1 MTSTEI
7 FIILIASGMIHA
19 SFQLSVSMITV
30 MSGHA
35 LGKKTALSRLSQ
47 LAAAFALGA
56 MTMVALGVSFL
67 ALLIT
72 NLFADLP
79 AITWSIVSGLMMSI
93 GVAVWLFYYRYDK
106 PGTVL
111 WIPRPIADYL
121 SKRARSTKIT
131 PEAFT
136 LGIASVV
143 AESVFNLVP
152 SLLTALLLV
161 YLDPPLQ
168 LAGLLTYTLF
178 ATLPVIIIT
187 MKIGAG
193 GSIAKIQRWRE
204 RNKRFMQ
211 FAGGSALILLG
222 IYVYVQRIIVP
233 ISIGGGM

>member
-47 LAAAFALGA
+47 LTAAFSLGVV
-56 MTMVALGVSFL
+56 TMVALGVSFL

-72 NLFADLP
+72 NVFASIP

-93 GVAVWLFYYRYDK
+93 GVAVWLFYYRYNST
-106 PGTVL
+106 GTVL
-111 WIPRPIADYL
+111 WLPRPVADYL

-136 LGIASVV
+136 IGLASVV

-152 SLLTALLLV
+152 SLLAALLLV

-168 LAGLLTYTLF
+168 LAGLLSYTVI
-178 ATLPVIIIT
+178 ATLPVILIT
-187 MKIGAG
+187 MKISAG

-204 RNKRFMQ
+204 NNKRFMQ
-211 FAGGSALILLG
+211 FSAGSALILLG
-222 IYVYVQRIIVP
+222 VYVYVEQVIVP
-233 ISIGGGM
+233 ITMRGGI